1 MKFIKS
7 DKRISSE
14 VITLAIPIIFSNLS
28 RVIMGLTDM
37 AMVSRLG
44 AVALAATGMGSL
56 LLWVVMSMGI
66 GVRTAVQTVTSRRL
80 GQKIFHECGH
90 ALHNGIM
97 LAFILAIPA
106 TLLGT
111 YYSVEIAELFLQ
123 DSDVIPQC
131 ADYMHV
137 GFYGISF
144 VLIGFVFQGFYT
156 GIEQTKIHMKVTLV
170 SNLIN
175 VYLNAGLIYGTDG
188 VTAFFEKIGIPWMA
202 VLWQWYDFPA
212 MAVKGAALATVIASV
227 WMVVQYSFH
236 ILNEK
241 VKKYKPL
248 QFKYSSKNLIQQI
261 KLGFPIGAQEVI
273 SMTGFAI
280 FYKIIG
286 TIGTIELATSEVIL
300 NIAHASFMPAVG
312 VGMAAATLVGK
323 YLGEEDPD
331 NAELAIWSALK
342 WALLIIGSMGL
353 LFIFGPHWVITIF
366 SDEPE
371 IIRLGIPCLQ
381 IIGVL
386 QFFDAIGLTLFFVL
400 TGAGN
405 TRFPAIM
412 NMATCWL
419 MFLPLSYY
427 LSIYLEMGI
436 IGAWFG
442 FAAWIV
448 PFAIIMALKV
458 STGSW
463 KKIEV

>member
-56 LLWVVMSMGI
+56 LLWVFMSMGI

-80 GQKIFHECGH
+80 GQKIFDECGH

-97 LAFILAIPA
+97 LVFLLAIPA

-111 YYSVEIAELFLQ
+111 YFSVEIAEIFLQ

-131 ADYMHV
+131 ASYMYI
-137 GFYGISF
+137 GFYGIFF
-144 VLIGFVFQGFYT
+144 VLSGFAFQGFYT
-156 GIEQTKIHMKVTLV
+156 GIEQTKIHMKVTIV

-212 MAVKGAALATVIASV
+212 MAVKGAALATVIASG
-227 WMVVQYSFH
+227 WMVVQYSLH

-248 QFKYSSKNLIQQI
+248 QFQYSSKNLIQQI

-342 WALLIIGSMGL
+342 WALLIMGSMGL

-371 IIRLGIPCLQ
+371 IIRFGIPCLR

-436 IGAWFG
+436 IGAWLG

-463 KKIEV
+463 KEIEV

>member
-1 MKFIKS
+1 MKFNKF
-7 DKRISSE
+7 DKKISSE
-14 VITLAIPIIFSNLS
+14 IIILAIPIIFSNLS
-28 RVIMGLTDM
+28 RVVMGLTDM

-66 GVRTAVQTVTSRRL
+66 GIRTAVQTVASRRL
-80 GQKIFHECGH
+80 GQKKFQECGH
-90 ALHNGIM
+90 ALHNG
-97 LAFILAIPA
+97 FILAIIITIPA

-111 YYSVEIAELFLQ
+111 YYSYEIAELFL
-123 DSDVIPQC
+123 DDLLVISQC
-131 ADYMHV
+131 AKYIHI
-137 GFYGISF
+137 GFYGIIF
-144 VLIGFVFQGFYT
+144 VLAAFAFQGFYT
-156 GIEQTKIHMKVTLV
+156 GVEETKIHLKVTIV
-170 SNLIN
+170 SNIIN
-175 VYLNAGLIYGTDG
+175 VYLNAGFIYGSEG
-188 VTAFFEKIGIPWMA
+188 IKIFFEKLGFPYFAIF
-202 VLWQWYDFPA
+202 WQWYNFPD
-212 MAVKGAALATVIASV
+212 MAVKGAALATVIASAWTV
-227 WMVVQYSFH
+227 IQYSLH
-236 ILNEK
+236 IVNEK
-241 VKKYKPL
+241 IKRYEPFRF
-248 QFKYSSKNLIQQI
+248 QYSAGNLIQQI

-286 TIGTIELATSEVIL
+286 TIGTLELATSEVIL

-323 YLGEEDPD
+323 YLGEKDLD
-331 NAELAIWSALK
+331 NAELSVWAAIKWS
-342 WALLIIGSMGL
+342 LIIMGSMGM
-353 LFIFGPHWVITIF
+353 LFIFGPHWVIPIF
-366 SDEPE
+366 SNDAD

-386 QFFDAIGLTLFFVL
+386 QYFDAIGLTLFFVL

-419 MFLPLSYY
+419 MFLPTAYY
-427 LSIYLEMGI
+427 LSIYLKMGVV
-436 IGAWFG
+436 GAWLG

-448 PFAIIMALKV
+448 PFAIIMALKI

-463 KKIEV
+463 KRIEI

>member
-28 RVIMGLTDM
+28 RVMMGLTDM

-56 LLWVVMSMGI
+56 LLWVIMSMGI
-66 GVRTAVQTVTSRRL
+66 GLRTAVQTVTARRL
-80 GQKIFHECGH
+80 GQKLFPECGH
-90 ALHNGIM
+90 ALHNGVI
-97 LAFILAIPA
+97 LSVILAIPT

-123 DSDVIPQC
+123 DPEVIPQC
-131 ADYMHV
+131 ANYLYV
-137 GFYGISF
+137 GFYGICF
-144 VLIGFVFQGFYT
+144 VLTGFVFQGFYT
-156 GIEQTKIHMKVTLV
+156 GVEQTKIHMKVTIV
-170 SNLIN
+170 SNIIN

-188 VTAFFEKIGIPWMA
+188 VTAFFEKIGLPWIA

-212 MAVKGAALATVIASV
+212 MAVKGAALATVIASG
-227 WMVVQYSFH
+227 WMVTQYIIH

-241 VKKYKPL
+241 IIKYKPL
-248 QFKYSSKNLIQQI
+248 DFQYSAKTLVQQI
-261 KLGFPIGAQEVI
+261 KLGFPIGIQEVI
-273 SMTGFAI
+273 SMTGFAV

-286 TIGTIELATSEVIL
+286 IIGTIELATSEVIL

-323 YLGEEDPD
+323 YLGKEDPD

-342 WALLIIGSMGL
+342 WALLIMGGMGI
-353 LFIFGPHWVITIF
+353 LFIFGPQWVIPIF
-366 SDEPE
+366 SDDPE
-371 IIRLGIPCLQ
+371 IIRMGIPCLQ

-386 QFFDAIGLTLFFVL
+386 QYFDAIGLTLFFVL

-405 TRFPAIM
+405 TRFPAIL
-412 NMATCWL
+412 NMTACWFL
-419 MFLPLSYY
+419 FLPLSYY

-436 IGAWFG
+436 IGAWLG
-442 FAAWIV
+442 FSAWII
-448 PFAIIMALKV
+448 PCAIIMALKV

>member
-90 ALHNGIM
+90 ALHNGLM
-97 LAFILAIPA
+97 LVLIIAIPA
-106 TLLGT
+106 TLLGI
-111 YYSVEIAELFLQ
+111 YYSHEIAELFL
-123 DSDVIPQC
+123 DDLLVIPQC
-131 ADYMHV
+131 ASYMYI
-137 GFYGISF
+137 GFYGIFF
-144 VLIGFVFQGFYT
+144 VLSGFAFQGFYT
-156 GIEQTKIHMKVTLV
+156 GIEQTKIHMKVTIV

-212 MAVKGAALATVIASV
+212 MAVKGAALATVIASG

-248 QFKYSSKNLIQQI
+248 QFQYSSKNLIQQI

-342 WALLIIGSMGL
+342 WALLIMGSMGL

-371 IIRLGIPCLQ
+371 IIRLGIPCLR

-427 LSIYLEMGI
+427 LSIYLKMGI

>member
-90 ALHNGIM
+90 ALHNGLM
-97 LAFILAIPA
+97 LVLIIAIPA
-106 TLLGT
+106 TLLGI
-111 YYSVEIAELFLQ
+111 YYSHEIAELFL
-123 DSDVIPQC
+123 DDLLVIPQC
-131 ADYMHV
+131 ASYMYI
-137 GFYGISF
+137 GFYGIFF
-144 VLIGFVFQGFYT
+144 VLSGFAFQGFYT
-156 GIEQTKIHMKVTLV
+156 GIEQTKIHMKVTIV

-212 MAVKGAALATVIASV
+212 MGVEGAALATVIASG
-227 WMVVQYSFH
+227 WMVVQYSLH

-248 QFKYSSKNLIQQI
+248 QFQYSSKNLIQQI

-342 WALLIIGSMGL
+342 WALLIMGSMGL

-366 SDEPE
+366 SNDPD
-371 IIRLGIPCLQ
+371 IIRMGIPCLQ

>member
-90 ALHNGIM
+90 ALHNGI
-97 LAFILAIPA
+97 ILVLIIAIPA

-111 YYSVEIAELFLQ
+111 YYSHEIAELFL
-123 DSDVIPQC
+123 DDILVISQC
-131 ADYMHV
+131 ANYIYI
-137 GFYGISF
+137 GFYGVFF
-144 VLIGFVFQGFYT
+144 VLAAFAFQGFYT
-156 GIEQTKIHMKVTLV
+156 GIEQTKIHMKVTIV
-170 SNLIN
+170 SNIIN

-241 VKKYKPL
+241 
-248 QFKYSSKNLIQQI
+248 
-261 KLGFPIGAQEVI
+261 
-273 SMTGFAI
+273 
-280 FYKIIG
+280 
-286 TIGTIELATSEVIL
+286 
-300 NIAHASFMPAVG
+300 
-312 VGMAAATLVGK
+312 
-323 YLGEEDPD
+323 
-331 NAELAIWSALK
+331 
-342 WALLIIGSMGL
+342 
-353 LFIFGPHWVITIF
+353 
-366 SDEPE
+366 
-371 IIRLGIPCLQ
+371 
-381 IIGVL
+381 
-386 QFFDAIGLTLFFVL
+386 
-400 TGAGN
+400 
-405 TRFPAIM
+405 
-412 NMATCWL
+412 
-419 MFLPLSYY
+419 
-427 LSIYLEMGI
+427 
-436 IGAWFG
+436 
-442 FAAWIV
+442 
-448 PFAIIMALKV
+448 
-458 STGSW
+458 
-463 KKIEV
+463 

>member
-44 AVALAATGMGSL
+44 AIALAATGMGSL
-56 LLWVVMSMGI
+56 LLWVIMSMGI
-66 GVRTAVQTVTSRRL
+66 GLRTAVQTVTSRRL
-80 GQKIFHECGH
+80 GQKLFSECGH
-90 ALHNGIM
+90 ALHNGII
-97 LAFILAIPA
+97 LAIILAIPA

-111 YYSVEIAELFLQ
+111 YYSIEIAELFLE

-131 ADYMHV
+131 ANYIHI
-137 GFYGISF
+137 GIYGVLF
-144 VLIGFVFQGFYT
+144 VLISFAFQGFYT
-156 GIEQTKIHMKVTLV
+156 GIEQTKIHMKVTII
-170 SNLIN
+170 SNIIN
-175 VYLNAGLIYGTDG
+175 VYLNAGLIYGTEG
-188 VTAFFEKIGIPWMA
+188 VTAFFEKIGLPWIA
-202 VLWQWYDFPA
+202 VLWQWYDFPV
-212 MAVKGAALATVIASV
+212 MAVKGAALATVIASG
-227 WMVVQYSFH
+227 WMIIQYSFY

-241 VKKYKPL
+241 IKIYKPVRF
-248 QFKYSSKNLIQQI
+248 QYSAKNIIQQI

-273 SMTGFAI
+273 SMIGFAI

-323 YLGEEDPD
+323 YLGEENPE

-342 WALLIIGSMGL
+342 WALLIMGSMGL
-353 LFIFGPHWVITIF
+353 LFIFGPQWVIPIF
-366 SDEPE
+366 SDDPE

-405 TRFPAIM
+405 TRFPAII
-412 NMATCWL
+412 NMTTCWFL
-419 MFLPLSYY
+419 FLPLSYY
-427 LSIYLEMGI
+427 LSIYLKMGI
-436 IGAWFG
+436 IGAWLG
-442 FAAWIV
+442 FAAWII
-448 PFAIIMALKV
+448 PFAVIMALKV

>member
-90 ALHNGIM
+90 ALHNGLM
-97 LAFILAIPA
+97 LVLIIAIPA
-106 TLLGT
+106 TLLGI
-111 YYSVEIAELFLQ
+111 YYSHEIAELFL
-123 DSDVIPQC
+123 DDLLVIPQC
-131 ADYMHV
+131 ASYMYI
-137 GFYGISF
+137 GFYGIFF
-144 VLIGFVFQGFYT
+144 VLSGFAFQGFYT
-156 GIEQTKIHMKVTLV
+156 GIEQTKIHMKVTIV

-188 VTAFFEKIGIPWMA
+188 VTAFFEKFGIQWMA
-202 VLWQWYDFPA
+202 VFWQWYDFPA
-212 MAVKGAALATVIASV
+212 MGVKGAALATVIASG

-248 QFKYSSKNLIQQI
+248 QFQYSSKNLIQQI

-331 NAELAIWSALK
+331 NAELSVWAALK
-342 WALLIIGSMGL
+342 WSLIIMGSMGI
-353 LFIFGPHWVITIF
+353 LFIFGPHWVIPIF
-366 SDEPE
+366 SNDPD
-371 IIRLGIPCLQ
+371 IIRMGIPCLQ

-386 QFFDAIGLTLFFVL
+386 QYFDAIGLTLFFVL

-405 TRFPAIM
+405 THFPAIV

>member
-1 MKFIKS
+1 
-7 DKRISSE
+7 
-14 VITLAIPIIFSNLS
+14 
-28 RVIMGLTDM
+28 MGLTDM

-56 LLWVVMSMGI
+56 LLWVFMSMGI

-80 GQKIFHECGH
+80 GQKIFDECGH

-97 LAFILAIPA
+97 LAFLLAIPT

-111 YYSVEIAELFLQ
+111 YFSVEIAEIFLQ

-131 ADYMHV
+131 ASYMYI
-137 GFYGISF
+137 GFYGIFF
-144 VLIGFVFQGFYT
+144 VLSGFAFQGFYT
-156 GIEQTKIHMKVTLV
+156 GIEQTKIHMKVTIV

-212 MAVKGAALATVIASV
+212 MAVKGAALATVIASG

-248 QFKYSSKNLIQQI
+248 QFQYSSKNLIQQI

-342 WALLIIGSMGL
+342 WALLIMGSMGL

-371 IIRLGIPCLQ
+371 IIRLGIPCLR

>member
-1 MKFIKS
+1 MKFIKT

-14 VITLAIPIIFSNLS
+14 VIKLAIPIIFSNLS

-80 GQKIFHECGH
+80 GQKKFHECGH
-90 ALHNGIM
+90 ALHNGLM
-97 LAFILAIPA
+97 LVLIIAIPA
-106 TLLGT
+106 TLLGI
-111 YYSVEIAELFLQ
+111 YYSHEIAELFL
-123 DSDVIPQC
+123 DDLLVIPQC
-131 ADYMHV
+131 ANYIYI
-137 GFYGISF
+137 GFYGVFF
-144 VLIGFVFQGFYT
+144 VLMGFAFQGFYT
-156 GIEQTKIHMKVTLV
+156 GIEQTKIHMTVTIV

-188 VTAFFEKIGIPWMA
+188 VTEFFEKIGIPLMA

-212 MAVKGAALATVIASV
+212 MAVKGAALATVIASC
-227 WMVVQYSFH
+227 WMVVQYSFY

-241 VKKYKPL
+241 IKKYKPL
-248 QFKYSSKNLIQQI
+248 QFHYSSKNLKQQI

-273 SMTGFAI
+273 SMTGFAL

-323 YLGEEDPD
+323 YLGEEAPD

-342 WALLIIGSMGL
+342 WALLIMGSMGL
-353 LFIFGPHWVITIF
+353 LFIFVPHWVITIF
-366 SDEPE
+366 SDDPE

-386 QFFDAIGLTLFFVL
+386 QFFDAIGLTLFFAL

-427 LSIYLEMGI
+427 LSIYLKMGI
-436 IGAWFG
+436 IGAWLG

>member
-90 ALHNGIM
+90 ALHNGLM
-97 LAFILAIPA
+97 LVLIIAIPA
-106 TLLGT
+106 TLLGI
-111 YYSVEIAELFLQ
+111 YYSHEIAELFL
-123 DSDVIPQC
+123 DDLLVIPQC
-131 ADYMHV
+131 ASYMYI
-137 GFYGISF
+137 GFYGIFF
-144 VLIGFVFQGFYT
+144 VLSGFAFQGFYT
-156 GIEQTKIHMKVTLV
+156 GIEQTKIHMKVTIV

-212 MAVKGAALATVIASV
+212 MAVKGAALATVIASG
-227 WMVVQYSFH
+227 WMVVQYSLH

-248 QFKYSSKNLIQQI
+248 QFQYSSKNLIQQI

-342 WALLIIGSMGL
+342 WALLIMGSMGL

-366 SDEPE
+366 SNDPD
-371 IIRLGIPCLQ
+371 IIRMGIPCLQ

>member
-1 MKFIKS
+1 
-7 DKRISSE
+7 
-14 VITLAIPIIFSNLS
+14 
-28 RVIMGLTDM
+28 MGLTDM

-90 ALHNGIM
+90 ALHNGI
-97 LAFILAIPA
+97 ILVLIIAIPA

-111 YYSVEIAELFLQ
+111 YYAHEIAELFL
-123 DSDVIPQC
+123 DDLLVISQC
-131 ADYMHV
+131 ANYIHI
-137 GFYGISF
+137 GFYGVFF
-144 VLIGFVFQGFYT
+144 VLTAFAFQGFYT
-156 GIEQTKIHMKVTLV
+156 GVEQTKIHMKVTIV
-170 SNLIN
+170 SNVIN

-212 MAVKGAALATVIASV
+212 MAVKGAALATVIASG

-248 QFKYSSKNLIQQI
+248 QFQYSSKNLIQQI

-342 WALLIIGSMGL
+342 WALLIMGSMGL

-371 IIRLGIPCLQ
+371 IIRLGIPCLR

>member
-1 MKFIKS
+1 
-7 DKRISSE
+7 
-14 VITLAIPIIFSNLS
+14 
-28 RVIMGLTDM
+28 MGLTDM

-90 ALHNGIM
+90 ALHNGLM
-97 LAFILAIPA
+97 LVLIIAIPA
-106 TLLGT
+106 TLLGI
-111 YYSVEIAELFLQ
+111 YYSHEIAELFL
-123 DSDVIPQC
+123 DDFLVIPQC
-131 ADYMHV
+131 ASYMYI
-137 GFYGISF
+137 GFYGIFF
-144 VLIGFVFQGFYT
+144 VLTGFAFQGFYT
-156 GIEQTKIHMKVTLV
+156 GIEQTKIHMKVTIV

-188 VTAFFEKIGIPWMA
+188 VAAFFEKIGIPWMA
-202 VLWQWYDFPA
+202 VLWQWYDFPV
-212 MAVKGAALATVIASV
+212 MAVKGAALATVIASG
-227 WMVVQYSFH
+227 WMVVQYSLH

-241 VKKYKPL
+241 VKKYKPF
-248 QFKYSSKNLIQQI
+248 QFQYSSKNLIQQM

-342 WALLIIGSMGL
+342 WALLIMGNMGL

-436 IGAWFG
+436 IGAWLG
-442 FAAWIV
+442 FVAWIV

>member
-1 MKFIKS
+1 MKFNKF
-7 DKRISSE
+7 DKNISSE
-14 VITLAIPIIFSNLS
+14 IIILAIPIIFSNLS
-28 RVIMGLTDM
+28 RVVMGLTDM

-97 LAFILAIPA
+97 LAVIIAIPS

-111 YYSVEIAELFLQ
+111 YYAHEIAELFL
-123 DSDVIPQC
+123 DDHLVIPQC
-131 ADYMHV
+131 ANYIHI
-137 GFYGISF
+137 GFYGVFF
-144 VLIGFVFQGFYT
+144 VLTAFAFQGFYT
-156 GIEQTKIHMKVTLV
+156 GVEETKIHMKVTIV
-170 SNLIN
+170 SNIIN
-175 VYLNAGLIYGTDG
+175 VYLNAGLIYGSEG
-188 VTAFFEKIGIPWMA
+188 IKLFFEKIGFPHLAIF
-202 VLWQWYDFPA
+202 WQWYEFPA
-212 MAVKGAALATVIASV
+212 MAVKGAALATVFASIWAV
-227 WMVVQYSFH
+227 IQYSLH
-236 ILNEK
+236 IVNEK
-241 VKKYKPL
+241 IGKFEPFRF
-248 QFKYSSKNLIQQI
+248 QYSAANLIQQV

-286 TIGTIELATSEVIL
+286 TIGTVELATSEVIL

-323 YLGEEDPD
+323 YLGEKDPD
-331 NAELAIWSALK
+331 NAELSVWAAIKWS
-342 WALLIIGSMGL
+342 LIIMGSMGL
-353 LFIFGPHWVITIF
+353 LFIFGPHFVIPIF
-366 SDEPE
+366 SNDPE
-371 IIRLGIPCLQ
+371 IIRLGIPCLR
-381 IIGVL
+381 IVGVL
-386 QFFDAIGLTLFFVL
+386 QYFDAIGLTLFFVL

-405 TRFPAIM
+405 TRFPAAV
-412 NMATCWL
+412 NMLICWL
-419 MFLPLSYY
+419 MFLPLAYY
-427 LSIYLEMGI
+427 LSICHEMGVV
-436 IGAWFG
+436 GAWLG

-463 KKIEV
+463 KKIKI